1 MFRKQGLQI
10 TFFFI
15 KWNYC
20 YCFLNMNFSL
30 PPSVFFFFFFTASDS
45 NGPSR
50 VRLWYKFLWLCR
62 SVWKGPSCWRG
73 FFVRFFCSVVP
84 FVNVTSKFSYESRF
98 SEKLWKLQVYLGR
111 MLLLR
116 PNLAGTKEVDCVLL
130 ISAFFGITYFLGL
143 RLTLEKQLQYTA
155 ETIKDALLKSLEK
168 LQTSYIDLYQVHW
181 FGNMKGKFSPVG
193 YCQCNCLKMLNL
205 L

>member
-1 MFRKQGLQI
+1 M
-10 TFFFI
+10 
-15 KWNYC
+15 
-20 YCFLNMNFSL
+20 
-30 PPSVFFFFFFTASDS
+30 
-45 NGPSR
+45 
-50 VRLWYKFLWLCR
+50 
-62 SVWKGPSCWRG
+62 
-73 FFVRFFCSVVP
+73 
-84 FVNVTSKFSYESRF
+84 
-98 SEKLWKLQVYLGR
+98 
-111 MLLLR
+111 
-116 PNLAGTKEVDCVLL
+116 LL